1 MTTPLPPTWATEDL
15 PVLAAAIE
23 IYDEKGR
30 VDGDDIAAKLDLPEE
45 TVTRSLIRLESE
57 YVTLKH
63 YDAMG
68 QRNVRAPLVTSIS
81 GEARRAAGQWPDP
94 DKITAD
100 IIAHLD
106 EAADKAPEDKKRT
119 IREFLHGAAGEAA
132 GLGGTA
138 IVAALRAYVGM

>member
-1 MTTPLPPTWATEDL
+1 MTTPLPPTWASEDL

-23 IYDEKGR
+23 IYDVKNRALGEEIAEKLGW
-30 VDGDDIAAKLDLPEE
+30 PEKD
-45 TVTRSLIRLESE
+45 VTRSLLRLESG
-57 YVTLKH
+57 YLGLGRSKTLAGTTPPKVT
-63 YDAMG
+63 DVSA
-68 QRNVRAPLVTSIS
+68 
-81 GEARRAAGQWPDP
+81 EARRAAGQWPDP

-100 IIAHLD
+100 IVARLD